1 MASKQSDDEKKL
13 LFDMQMCC
21 LDDSLRALQSGAEK
35 RKAIAELMLSVV
47 KQNIGSVARVC
58 PECGGNSGLG
68 DSCSRC
74 KDVGVVSK

>member
-1 MASKQSDDEKKL
+1 MNDDEEKL
-13 LFDMQMCC
+13 IEEMSKAYFKPYSKEPFKNV
-21 LDDSLRALQSGAEK
+21 LD
-35 RKAIAELMLSVV
+35 VV
-47 KQNIGSVARVC
+47 KQNIGAVAMVC